1 MIDGQPTEMNEQ
13 PRVFAVSRDSGH
25 RFSKPQAMEI
35 LLLAGLGVQGD
46 AHAGT
51 TVQHRS
57 RAAADPTQ
65 RNLRQVHLIHA
76 ELFAELA
83 EQGFDVQPGQLGEN
97 ITTRN
102 LDLLALPQGTV
113 LSIGP
118 EAVVEVTGLRNP
130 CAQINAFQPGLLKAV
145 LGRDSSGDV
154 VRKTGIM
161 GIVVTGGRVMPGDG
175 IVVHLPA
182 EPRHALEC
190 V

>member
-1 MIDGQPTEMNEQ
+1 MIDDQPTVMNDQ
-13 PRVFAVSRDSGH
+13 PTVVAVSRDSSH
-25 RFSKPQAMEI
+25 RFSKPQTLEI
-35 LLLAGLGVQGD
+35 LLLAGLGVHGD
-46 AHAGT
+46 AHAGA
-51 TVQHRS
+51 TVQHS
-57 RAAADPTQ
+57 SHAAADPTQ

-76 ELFAELA
+76 ELFAELG

-130 CAQINAFQPGLLKAV
+130 CAQINAFQPHLLNAV
-145 LGRDSSGDV
+145 LGRDSHGDV
-154 VRKTGIM
+154 VRKAGVM

-175 IVVHLPA
+175 IVVRLPA
-182 EPRHALEC
+182 EPHHALEC

>member
-1 MIDGQPTEMNEQ
+1 MIIDQAT
-13 PRVFAVSRDSGH
+13 VVAVSRDGDH
-25 RFSKPQAMEI
+25 RFSKPQTQEI
-35 LLLAGLGVQGD
+35 LLLAGLGVHGD

-57 RAAADPTQ
+57 HVAADPTQ
-65 RNLRQVHLIHA
+65 PNLRQVHLIHA

-83 EQGFDVQPGQLGEN
+83 AQGFDVQPGQLGEN

-102 LDLLALPQGTV
+102 LDLLALPCGAQ
-113 LSIGP
+113 LRIGP

-130 CAQINAFQPGLLKAV
+130 CSQINTFQPRLLNAV
-145 LGRDSSGDV
+145 LGRDGNGEV
-154 VRKTGIM
+154 VRRAGIM

-175 IVVHLPA
+175 IVVRLPA
-182 EPRHALEC
+182 EPHRALER

>member
-1 MIDGQPTEMNEQ
+1 MINDQ
-13 PRVFAVSRDSGH
+13 PRVMNDQPTVVAVSRDGGH
-25 RFSKPQAMEI
+25 RFSKPQTREI
-35 LLLAGLGVQGD
+35 FLLAGLGVQGD

-51 TVQHRS
+51 TVQHS
-57 RAAADPTQ
+57 SHAAADPTQ

-76 ELFAELA
+76 ELFAELG

-130 CAQINAFQPGLLKAV
+130 CAQINAFQPRLLNAV
-145 LGRDSSGDV
+145 LGRDSYGDV
-154 VRKTGIM
+154 VRKAGIM

-175 IVVHLPA
+175 IVVRLPA
-182 EPRHALEC
+182 EPHHALEC